1 MKKVQKKDV
10 SIFKKKKTRKKYS
23 NKEIVIREKINL
35 YMYIEEKIQS
45 DRKNEVKDNGSN
57 GNNKIEDN
65 RRIEGKTQRTF

>member
-1 MKKVQKKDV
+1 
-10 SIFKKKKTRKKYS
+10 
-23 NKEIVIREKINL
+23 
-35 YMYIEEKIQS
+35 MYIEEKIQS